1 MGDSTTDSKV
11 VQGLTLQRLFI
22 FPKMPVM
29 SDFRLVTFRT
39 IGHPYPMTK
48 APEELLTVAAV
59 ARRLG
64 VAPATL
70 RTWDRRYGLGPSTHE
85 AGEHRRYCPADLN
98 KLMLMRR
105 LISAGVAP
113 ADAAVQAK
121 VAKGSVKLEKIV
133 REFEVREDVVAGIN
147 KALQAFDIAFVEETL
162 RSELDEHG
170 VEEAWHEIIVPTLIS
185 IGESW
190 RETGQGIEIEH
201 AFSETLKKVFR
212 ERSTAC
218 EAPINGHPVILAAV
232 GEEQHSLPLHALEAA
247 LCELGI
253 KTHFLGARTPF
264 EAIAA
269 TVTRLAPPA
278 LFLWAL
284 LPENAK
290 TDIYRQLPMIRPAPR
305 IVLGGPGWDPSECA
319 DATLVLGLGN
329 ACEEIQRAV
338 GL

>member
-1 MGDSTTDSKV
+1 MTIRGAKV
-11 VQGLTLQRLFI
+11 E
-22 FPKMPVM
+22 
-29 SDFRLVTFRT
+29 
-39 IGHPYPMTK
+39 
-48 APEELLTVAAV
+48 EELLTVAAV

-85 AGEHRRYCPADLN
+85 AGEHRRYCPADLS
-98 KLMLMRR
+98 KLMTMRR

-113 ADAAVQAK
+113 SDAAEQAK
-121 VAKGSVKLEKIV
+121 KAKGVVKLEKIV
-133 REFEVREDVVAGIN
+133 REFEVREDVVAALN

-162 RSELDEHG
+162 RASLDDHG
-170 VEEAWHEIIVPTLIS
+170 VEEAWHEIIVPTLIE
-185 IGESW
+185 IGEDW
-190 RETGQGIEIEH
+190 QETGEGIEIEH

-212 ERSTAC
+212 ERSAAC
-218 EAPINGHPVILAAV
+218 DMPVNGHPVILAAV

-264 EAIAA
+264 EAVAA

-278 LFLWAL
+278 VFLWAL
-284 LPENAK
+284 LPHNAQV
-290 TDIYRQLPMIRPAPR
+290 DFYRDLPMIRPAPR
-305 IVLGGPGWDPSECA
+305 IVLGGPGWDPDECS
-319 DATLVLGLGN
+319 DAALVVGLGS
-329 ACEEIQRAV
+329 ACEEIKRAV

>member
-1 MGDSTTDSKV
+1 MADRREQS
-11 VQGLTLQRLFI
+11 
-22 FPKMPVM
+22 
-29 SDFRLVTFRT
+29 
-39 IGHPYPMTK
+39 
-48 APEELLTVAAV
+48 PEELLTVSAV

-85 AGEHRRYCPADLN
+85 AGEHRRYCPADLM
-98 KLMLMRR
+98 KLTLMRR

-113 ADAAVQAK
+113 ADAAEQAK
-121 VAKGSVKLEKIV
+121 KAKGTVKIEKII

-170 VEEAWHEIIVPTLIS
+170 VEIAWHEIIVPTLIE
-185 IGESW
+185 IGQDW
-190 RETGQGIEIEH
+190 QETGEGVEIEH

-212 ERSTAC
+212 ERSGAC
-218 EAPINGHPVILAAV
+218 EAPTNGHPVVLAAV
-232 GEEQHSLPLHALEAA
+232 GEEQHSLPLHALAAA
-247 LCELGI
+247 LCEMGI

-264 EAIAA
+264 EAVAA

-278 LFLWAL
+278 VFLWAL
-284 LPENAK
+284 LPKNANP
-290 TDIYRQLPMIRPAPR
+290 DFYRELPMVRPAPR
-305 IVLGGPGWDPSECA
+305 IVLGGPGWNAGECS

-329 ACEEIQRAV
+329 ARDEIARAV

>member
-1 MGDSTTDSKV
+1 MAE
-11 VQGLTLQRLFI
+11 
-22 FPKMPVM
+22 
-29 SDFRLVTFRT
+29 
-39 IGHPYPMTK
+39 TK
-48 APEELLTVAAV
+48 KDEELLTVAAV

-85 AGEHRRYCPADLN
+85 AGEHRRYCPADLM
-98 KLMLMRR
+98 KLTLMRR

-113 ADAAVQAK
+113 SDAAEKAK
-121 VAKGSVKLEKIV
+121 KAKGAVKLANIV

-162 RSELDEHG
+162 RTELEVHG
-170 VEEAWHEIIVPTLIS
+170 VEEAWHEIIVPTLIE

-190 RETGQGIEIEH
+190 EESGQGIEIEH

-212 ERSTAC
+212 ERSGEC
-218 EAPINGHPVILAAV
+218 EAPVNGHPVLLAAV
-232 GEEQHSLPLHALEAA
+232 GEEQHSLPLHALQAQ

-253 KTHFLGARTPF
+253 RTHFLGARTPF
-264 EAIAA
+264 EAVAA
-269 TVTRLAPPA
+269 TITRLAPPA
-278 LFLWAL
+278 VFLWAL
-284 LPENAK
+284 LPSNA
-290 TDIYRQLPMIRPAPR
+290 DPNFYRQLPMVRPAPR
-305 IVLGGPGWDPSECA
+305 ILLGGPGWDADECS
-319 DATLVLGLGN
+319 DATLVYGLGN

>member
-1 MGDSTTDSKV
+1 MTTAT
-11 VQGLTLQRLFI
+11 G
-22 FPKMPVM
+22 
-29 SDFRLVTFRT
+29 
-39 IGHPYPMTK
+39 K
-48 APEELLTVAAV
+48 AEELLTVAAV

-70 RTWDRRYGLGPSTHE
+70 RTWDRRYGLGPSSHE
-85 AGEHRRYCPADLN
+85 AGEHRRYCAADLS

-105 LISAGVAP
+105 LISAGVTP
-113 ADAAVQAK
+113 ADAAEQAK
-121 VAKGSVKLEKIV
+121 KAKGKVSLEKIV
-133 REFEVREDVVAGIN
+133 REFEVREDVVLGIN

-170 VEEAWHEIIVPTLIS
+170 VEVAWHEIIVPTLIS

-190 RETGQGIEIEH
+190 EESGSGIEIEH
-201 AFSETLKKVFR
+201 AFTETLKKVFR
-212 ERSTAC
+212 ERSAAC
-218 EAPINGHPVILAAV
+218 EAPVNGHPVVIAAV

-269 TVTRLAPPA
+269 TVSRLAPPA
-278 LFLWAL
+278 VFLWAL
-284 LPENAK
+284 LPANANPDYFK
-290 TDIYRQLPMIRPAPR
+290 NLPQVRPAPR
-305 IVLGGPGWDPSECA
+305 IILGGPGWDGLDCS
-319 DATLVLGLGN
+319 DAVRVLGLGN

>member
-1 MGDSTTDSKV
+1 MAE
-11 VQGLTLQRLFI
+11 
-22 FPKMPVM
+22 
-29 SDFRLVTFRT
+29 
-39 IGHPYPMTK
+39 TK
-48 APEELLTVAAV
+48 KDEELLTVAAV

-85 AGEHRRYCPADLN
+85 AGEHRRYCPADLM
-98 KLMLMRR
+98 KLTLMRR

-113 ADAAVQAK
+113 SDAAEKAK
-121 VAKGSVKLEKIV
+121 KAKGAVKLANIV

-162 RSELDEHG
+162 RTELEVHG
-170 VEEAWHEIIVPTLIS
+170 VEEAWHEIIVPTLIA

-190 RETGQGIEIEH
+190 EESGQGIEIEH

-212 ERSTAC
+212 ERSGEC
-218 EAPINGHPVILAAV
+218 EAPVNGHPVLLAAV
-232 GEEQHSLPLHALEAA
+232 GEEQHSLPLHALQAK

-264 EAIAA
+264 EAVAA
-269 TVTRLAPPA
+269 TITRLAPPA
-278 LFLWAL
+278 VFLWAL
-284 LPENAK
+284 LPSNA
-290 TDIYRQLPMIRPAPR
+290 DPDFYRQLPIVRPAPR
-305 IVLGGPGWDPSECA
+305 ILLGGPGWDADECS
-319 DATLVLGLGN
+319 DATLVFGLGN

>member
-1 MGDSTTDSKV
+1 MATQEASTTV
-11 VQGLTLQRLFI
+11 
-22 FPKMPVM
+22 
-29 SDFRLVTFRT
+29 
-39 IGHPYPMTK
+39 
-48 APEELLTVAAV
+48 PELDELLTVSAV

-70 RTWDRRYGLGPSTHE
+70 RTWDRRYGLGPSSHE
-85 AGEHRRYCPADLN
+85 AGEHRRYCAADLA

-105 LISAGVAP
+105 LISAGVTP
-113 ADAAVQAK
+113 ADAAAQAK
-121 VAKGSVKLEKIV
+121 KSKGTISLEKIV

-147 KALQAFDIAFVEETL
+147 RALQAFDIAFVEEAL

-170 VEEAWHEIIVPTLIS
+170 VESTWHEIIVPTLIA

-190 RETGQGIEIEH
+190 EESGEGIEIEH
-201 AFSETLKKVFR
+201 AFTETLKKVFR
-212 ERSTAC
+212 ERSLAC
-218 EAPINGHPVILAAV
+218 ESPVNGHPVVIAAV

-278 LFLWAL
+278 VFLWAL
-284 LPENAK
+284 LPENADPEYF
-290 TDIYRQLPMIRPAPR
+290 TAMPAIRPAPR
-305 IVLGGPGWDPSECA
+305 IILGGPGWEGIDCS
-319 DATLVLGLGN
+319 DATHVVGLGN

>member
-1 MGDSTTDSKV
+1 
-11 VQGLTLQRLFI
+11 
-22 FPKMPVM
+22 M
-29 SDFRLVTFRT
+29 SDFRLVTFGTLR
-39 IGHPYPMTK
+39 HPCAMAETK
-48 APEELLTVAAV
+48 KDEELLTVAAV

-85 AGEHRRYCPADLN
+85 AGEHRRYCPADLM
-98 KLMLMRR
+98 KLTLMRR

-113 ADAAVQAK
+113 SDAAEKAK
-121 VAKGSVKLEKIV
+121 KAKGAVKLSKIV

-162 RSELDEHG
+162 RTELEVHG
-170 VEEAWHEIIVPTLIS
+170 VEEAWHEIIVPTLIE

-190 RETGQGIEIEH
+190 EESGQGIEIEH

-212 ERSTAC
+212 ERSGEC
-218 EAPINGHPVILAAV
+218 EAPVNGHPVLLAAV
-232 GEEQHSLPLHALEAA
+232 GEEQHSLPLHALQAQ

-264 EAIAA
+264 EAVAA
-269 TVTRLAPPA
+269 TITRLAPPA
-278 LFLWAL
+278 VFLWAL
-284 LPENAK
+284 LPSNA
-290 TDIYRQLPMIRPAPR
+290 DPDFYRQLPMVRPAPR
-305 IVLGGPGWDPSECA
+305 ILLGGPGWDADECS
-319 DATLVLGLGN
+319 DATLVFGLGN

>member
-1 MGDSTTDSKV
+1 MAT
-11 VQGLTLQRLFI
+11 R
-22 FPKMPVM
+22 
-29 SDFRLVTFRT
+29 
-39 IGHPYPMTK
+39 
-48 APEELLTVAAV
+48 PEEQLTVSAV

-85 AGEHRRYCPADLN
+85 VGEHRRYCAADLS

-105 LISAGVAP
+105 LISAGVTP
-113 ADAAVQAK
+113 ADAAEQAK
-121 VAKGSVKLEKIV
+121 KAKGKVSLENIV

-170 VEEAWHEIIVPTLIS
+170 VEMAWHEIVVPTLIA
-185 IGESW
+185 IGEDWEES
-190 RETGQGIEIEH
+190 GKGIEIEH

-212 ERSTAC
+212 ERSTAS
-218 EAPINGHPVILAAV
+218 EAPVNGHPVVIAAV

-264 EAIAA
+264 DAIAS

-278 LFLWAL
+278 VFLWAL
-284 LPENAK
+284 LPENANPE
-290 TDIYRQLPMIRPAPR
+290 YFQNLPQIRPAPR
-305 IVLGGPGWDPSECA
+305 IILGGPGWDVIDCS
-319 DATLVLGLGN
+319 DATRVVGIGN
-329 ACEEIQRAV
+329 ACGEIQRAV

>member
-1 MGDSTTDSKV
+1 MAE
-11 VQGLTLQRLFI
+11 
-22 FPKMPVM
+22 
-29 SDFRLVTFRT
+29 
-39 IGHPYPMTK
+39 TK
-48 APEELLTVAAV
+48 KDEELLTVAAV

-85 AGEHRRYCPADLN
+85 AGEHRRYCPADLM
-98 KLMLMRR
+98 KLTLMRR

-113 ADAAVQAK
+113 SDAAEKAK
-121 VAKGSVKLEKIV
+121 KAKGAVKLANIV

-162 RSELDEHG
+162 RTELELHG
-170 VEEAWHEIIVPTLIS
+170 VEEAWHEIIVPTLIE

-190 RETGQGIEIEH
+190 EESGQGIEIEH

-212 ERSTAC
+212 ERSGEC
-218 EAPINGHPVILAAV
+218 EAPVNGHPVLLAAV
-232 GEEQHSLPLHALEAA
+232 GEEQHSLPLHALQAQ

-253 KTHFLGARTPF
+253 RTHFLGARTPF
-264 EAIAA
+264 EAVAA
-269 TVTRLAPPA
+269 TITRLAPPA
-278 LFLWAL
+278 VFLWAL
-284 LPENAK
+284 LPSNA
-290 TDIYRQLPMIRPAPR
+290 DPNFYRQLPMVRPAPR
-305 IVLGGPGWDPSECA
+305 ILLGGPGWDADECS
-319 DATLVLGLGN
+319 DATLVFGLGN

>member
-1 MGDSTTDSKV
+1 
-11 VQGLTLQRLFI
+11 
-22 FPKMPVM
+22 M
-29 SDFRLVTFRT
+29 SEFQLVTSPT
-39 IGHPYPMTK
+39 IRHPCAMTTQS
-48 APEELLTVAAV
+48 EELLTVSAV

-85 AGEHRRYCPADLN
+85 AGEHRKYCASDLA

-105 LISAGVAP
+105 LISAGVTP
-113 ADAAVQAK
+113 ADAAEQAK
-121 VAKGSVKLEKIV
+121 KAKGKVRFEKII
-133 REFEVREDVVAGIN
+133 REFEIREDVVIGLN

-162 RSELDEHG
+162 RSELDDHG
-170 VEEAWHEIIVPTLIS
+170 VEITWHEIIVPTLIA

-190 RETGQGIEIEH
+190 EESGQGIEIEH
-201 AFSETLKKVFR
+201 AFSESLKKVFR
-212 ERSTAC
+212 ERSAAC
-218 EAPINGHPVILAAV
+218 EVPVNGHPVILAAV

-290 TDIYRQLPMIRPAPR
+290 AAYFTELPQIRPAPR
-305 IVLGGPGWDPSECA
+305 ILLGGPGWDSIDCPQ
-319 DATLVLGLGN
+319 ATRVLGLGN

>member
-1 MGDSTTDSKV
+1 MAE
-11 VQGLTLQRLFI
+11 
-22 FPKMPVM
+22 
-29 SDFRLVTFRT
+29 
-39 IGHPYPMTK
+39 TK
-48 APEELLTVAAV
+48 KDEELLTVAAV

-85 AGEHRRYCPADLN
+85 AGEHRRYCPADLM
-98 KLMLMRR
+98 KLTLMRR

-113 ADAAVQAK
+113 SDAAEKAK
-121 VAKGSVKLEKIV
+121 KAKGAVKLANIV

-162 RSELDEHG
+162 RTELEVHG
-170 VEEAWHEIIVPTLIS
+170 VEEAWHEIIVPTLIA

-190 RETGQGIEIEH
+190 EESGQGIEIEH

-212 ERSTAC
+212 ERSGEC
-218 EAPINGHPVILAAV
+218 EAPVNGHPVLLAAV
-232 GEEQHSLPLHALEAA
+232 GEEQHSLPLHALQAK

-264 EAIAA
+264 EAVAA
-269 TVTRLAPPA
+269 TITHLAPPA
-278 LFLWAL
+278 VFLWAL
-284 LPENAK
+284 LPSNA
-290 TDIYRQLPMIRPAPR
+290 DPDFYRQLPIVRPAPR
-305 IVLGGPGWDPSECA
+305 ILLGGPGWDADECS
-319 DATLVLGLGN
+319 DATLVFGLGN

>member
-1 MGDSTTDSKV
+1 
-11 VQGLTLQRLFI
+11 
-22 FPKMPVM
+22 M
-29 SDFRLVTFRT
+29 SDFQLVMSATLR
-39 IGHPYPMTK
+39 HPYAMAK
-48 APEELLTVAAV
+48 APEELLTVSAV

-85 AGEHRRYCPADLN
+85 AGEHRRYCPADLM
-98 KLMLMRR
+98 KLTLMRR

-113 ADAAVQAK
+113 ADAAEQAK
-121 VAKGSVKLEKIV
+121 RAKGAVKLEQIV

-147 KALQAFDIAFVEETL
+147 KALQAFDIDFVEETL
-162 RSELDEHG
+162 RAELEEHG
-170 VEEAWHEIIVPTLIS
+170 VEIAWHEIIVPTLIE
-185 IGESW
+185 IGEDW
-190 RETGQGIEIEH
+190 KETGQGVEIEH

-212 ERSTAC
+212 ERSMAC
-218 EAPINGHPVILAAV
+218 DAPINAHPVVLAAV

-247 LCELGI
+247 LCEIGI

-264 EAIAA
+264 EAVAA

-278 LFLWAL
+278 VFLWAL
-284 LPENAK
+284 LPQNAK
-290 TDIYRQLPMIRPAPR
+290 TDFYRELPAIRPAPR
-305 IVLGGPGWDPSECA
+305 IVLGGPGWRPDECS

-329 ACEEIQRAV
+329 ACEEIKRAV

>member
-1 MGDSTTDSKV
+1 MAE
-11 VQGLTLQRLFI
+11 
-22 FPKMPVM
+22 
-29 SDFRLVTFRT
+29 
-39 IGHPYPMTK
+39 TK
-48 APEELLTVAAV
+48 KDEELLTVAAV

-85 AGEHRRYCPADLN
+85 AGEHRRYCPADLM
-98 KLMLMRR
+98 KLTLMRR

-113 ADAAVQAK
+113 SDAAEKAK
-121 VAKGSVKLEKIV
+121 NAKGAVKLSKIV

-162 RSELDEHG
+162 RTELEVHG

-190 RETGQGIEIEH
+190 EESGQGIEIEH

-212 ERSTAC
+212 ERSGEC
-218 EAPINGHPVILAAV
+218 EAPVNGHPVLLAAV
-232 GEEQHSLPLHALEAA
+232 GEEQHSLPLHALQAQ

-253 KTHFLGARTPF
+253 RTHFLGARTPF
-264 EAIAA
+264 EAVAA
-269 TVTRLAPPA
+269 TITRLAPPA
-278 LFLWAL
+278 VFLWAL
-284 LPENAK
+284 LPSNA
-290 TDIYRQLPMIRPAPR
+290 DPNFYRQLPMVRPAPR
-305 IVLGGPGWDPSECA
+305 ILLGGPGWDADECS
-319 DATLVLGLGN
+319 DATLVFGLGN